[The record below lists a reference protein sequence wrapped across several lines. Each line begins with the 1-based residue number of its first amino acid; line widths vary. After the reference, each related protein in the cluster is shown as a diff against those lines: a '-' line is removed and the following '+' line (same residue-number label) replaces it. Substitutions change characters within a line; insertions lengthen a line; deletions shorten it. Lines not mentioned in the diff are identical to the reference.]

1 MRREQQMTECPET
14 TRSGPRSDRYTVC
27 EGRPMR
33 SGMTSRLITRLRA
46 ARRDERGATLV
57 EYALGVALLVV
68 VTIPAVAFVRDES
81 TDVVDRRA
89 DSLGA
94 PDLDETGTPVTLPPP
109 TTTLPG
115 GSVPPPP
122 ESVVTVTFTGS
133 SSTVQR
139 NVEWAATIGFQALDD
154 TGNERELVTITG
166 QWAGASIVTPIPMT
180 CATNL
185 AGRCAV
191 TLRSLPCPTATSVTF
206 TVSSVSGEG
215 VTYSGTLPVVIT
227 VNRPTGTGQNAC
239 G

>member
-1 MRREQQMTECPET
+1 
-14 TRSGPRSDRYTVC
+14 
-27 EGRPMR
+27 
-33 SGMTSRLITRLRA
+33 MTSCVRTLTARLTARLRA
-46 ARRDERGATLV
+46 ARGDEGATLV

-68 VTIPAVAFVRDES
+68 VTIPAVGFLTDES
-81 TDVVDRRA
+81 TEVVGRRA

-94 PDLDETGTPVTLPPP
+94 PDLDETGTPATLPPP

-122 ESVVTVTFTGS
+122 ESVVTVTFSSS

-139 NVEWAATIGFQALDD
+139 NVEWAATIGFEALDD
-154 TGNERELVTITG
+154 TGNERELVTIAG
-166 QWAGASIVTPIPMT
+166 QWAGATITTPIPMT

-185 AGRCAV
+185 SGRCAV
-191 TLRSLPCPTATSVTF
+191 TLRSLACGTATSVTF
-206 TVSSVSGEG
+206 TVTSVSGEG